1 MSKRNRIGGNEIG
14 RDAKSENRMYVETA
28 SARMSVVAALL
39 RDAEGRFMVG
49 RRPAGKSW
57 AGLWEFVG
65 GKIEPGE
72 TPAQALARE
81 CREETGAEV
90 VAEGFAR
97 REERDGPRGRFRVD
111 FLWAR
116 LAAGE
121 PRALEHDGLRFADA
135 AALRALPFCPADAPV
150 AAWLASGTARPTLL
164 LASASARRWAILAD
178 LGANFLARP
187 ADADEPRLPD
197 PVASVRAAALAKHAA
212 AVRTAEPDLAVL
224 AADTLVECGGR
235 VLGKPRDRADAI
247 ETLLFLSGREH
258 RVHTAVAASAPRH
271 GAAPDVFV
279 ETTRVRFRALS
290 RADAEA
296 YLDRARTLDR
306 AGAYDIATLGDRVV
320 ASFDGSYTN
329 VMGLPAE
336 PVEAWL
342 RRRSVRLAPPPSV
355 R

>member
-1 MSKRNRIGGNEIG
+1 MSKRNRIGENEIG
-14 RDAKSENRMYVETA
+14 RDIEFEKRMNVETT
-28 SARMSVVAALL
+28 SARMNVVAALL

-97 REERDGPRGRFRVD
+97 REERDGPHGRFRVD

-135 AALRALPFCPADAPV
+135 AALRALPFCPADAPI

-178 LGANFLARP
+178 LGANFLVRP
-187 ADADEPRLPD
+187 ADANEPRLPD

-212 AVRTAEPDLAVL
+212 AVRTADPALAVL
-224 AADTLVECGGR
+224 AADTLVECDGR
-235 VLGKPRDRADAI
+235 TIGKPRDREDAI
-247 ETLLFLSGREH
+247 ATLLFLSGREH
-258 RVHTAVAASAPRH
+258 RVHTAVALSAPGRS
-271 GAAPDVFV
+271 AAPDVFV
-279 ETTRVRFRALS
+279 DTTRVRFRALS
-290 RADAEA
+290 RDDAAA
-296 YLDRARTLDR
+296 YLDAAGTLDR
-306 AGAYDIATLGDRVV
+306 AGAYDVATLGERVV
-320 ASFDGSYTN
+320 ESLDGSFTN

-336 PVEAWL
+336 RIGPWL
-342 RRRSVRLAPPPSV
+342 ASRGLL
-355 R
+355 